1 MNRGASTDDKVFPLV
16 RTRGVTSFSER
27 TADKWH
33 SLGTGTSICNA
44 QYKHLLRHEDITYL
58 AYYLLMAFAQST
70 NGVGNSFYV
79 AVKQPSDTPTA
90 PIILVAK
97 ARNRHRHEST
107 SRSRTT
113 ICAD

>member
-70 NGVGNSFYV
+70 NGFGNSFYV
-79 AVKQPSDTPTA
+79 AVNNHRTRLA